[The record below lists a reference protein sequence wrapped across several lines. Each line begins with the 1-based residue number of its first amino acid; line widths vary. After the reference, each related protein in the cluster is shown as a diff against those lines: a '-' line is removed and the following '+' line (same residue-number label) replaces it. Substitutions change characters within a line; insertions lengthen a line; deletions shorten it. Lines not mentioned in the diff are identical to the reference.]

1 MTSSHGVDMAGQYW
15 IDAVQHEKAVGLL
28 REALQHISD
37 KPWEE
42 TSLLH
47 ARISE
52 FLGSP
57 VQYAGAVALAR
68 AGRL

>member
-1 MTSSHGVDMAGQYW
+1 MVGQYW
-15 IDAVQHEKAVGLL
+15 IDAVEHEKAVCLL
-28 REALQHISD
+28 REALKHISD

-42 TSLLH
+42 STLLH

-52 FLGSP
+52 YLGEP
-57 VQYAGAVALAR
+57 VQHVNAVVLAR

>member
-1 MTSSHGVDMAGQYW
+1 MVGQYW

-28 REALQHISD
+28 REALKHISD

-42 TSLLH
+42 STLLH

-52 FLGSP
+52 YLGEP
-57 VQYAGAVALAR
+57 IQHADAVVHAR

>member
-1 MTSSHGVDMAGQYW
+1 MAGQYW
-15 IDAVQHEKAVGLL
+15 IDAVQHEMAVGLL
-28 REALQHISD
+28 REALKHISD

-42 TSLLH
+42 STLLH

-52 FLGSP
+52 FLGEP
-57 VQYAGAVALAR
+57 IKYADAVVLAR

>member
-1 MTSSHGVDMAGQYW
+1 MAGQYW

-28 REALQHISD
+28 HEALKHISD

-42 TSLLH
+42 STLLH

-52 FLGSP
+52 FLGVP
-57 VQYAGAVALAR
+57 LKYADAVVLAR